1 MERIN
6 SFSALLKRSSKMDI
20 YILTAFGFYIGCTRR
35 DLKLSLGKQ
44 YCKCSFGIEVT
55 NAIFIKKI
63 YWK

>member
-1 MERIN
+1 
-6 SFSALLKRSSKMDI
+6 MDI